1 MDMCHA
7 CTRPTSAE
15 TLLPTCWQPSDV
27 TAPIMVL
34 GIESSCD
41 DTAVAIL
48 RHRKGCLPDILSSVV
63 LNQDHLHAL
72 YGGVVPEIAARA
84 HAERLD
90 VCAEQA
96 LREADLDLAAMDAI
110 AVTAGPGLI
119 GGVLAGVSFAKGL
132 AAGAGKPIIGVNHL
146 AGHALTAR
154 MTKGIKFPYLS
165 LLVSGG
171 HCQFHA
177 VLSATRFVRLGG
189 TLDDSP
195 GEAFDKTARVL
206 GLQQPGGPAI
216 ERAAK
221 AGRASRFEFPR
232 PLMGQPGCNM
242 SFSGLKTALLRA
254 RDVLV
259 RDHGA
264 LSEQDVTDLC
274 ASFQRAISDTLTGKC
289 RAAIDIFRKRDG
301 ALPGALA
308 VSGGVAANAVVREGL
323 ESLCSQTGIAF
334 LAPPIQYCT
343 DNAAIIAWA
352 GIERLYAGH
361 VDGLD
366 LQARARWPLDPV
378 SPPLVGHGKRGT
390 KS

>member
-1 MDMCHA
+1 MNA
-7 CTRPTSAE
+7 S
-15 TLLPTCWQPSDV
+15 V
-27 TAPIMVL
+27 TVL
-34 GIESSCD
+34 GVESSCD
-41 DTAVAIL
+41 DTAAAVL
-48 RHRKGCLPDILSSVV
+48 RHRKGHLPEVLSSVV

-90 VCAEQA
+90 VCTVQA
-96 LREADLDLAAMDAI
+96 LKDAGLDLGAMDAI

-119 GGVLAGVSFAKGL
+119 GGVLAGISFAKGL

-154 MTKGIKFPYLS
+154 MTNGMAFPYLS

-195 GEAFDKTARVL
+195 GEAFDKTARIL
-206 GLQQPGGPAI
+206 GLDQPGGPAI
-216 ERAAK
+216 ERTAR
-221 AGRASRFEFPR
+221 AGSASRFEFPR

-254 RDVLV
+254 RALLAKE
-259 RDHGA
+259 HGI
-264 LSEQDVTDLC
+264 LTEQDIADLC
-274 ASFQRAISDTLTGKC
+274 ASFQRAVSDTLAGKC
-289 RAAIDIFRKRDG
+289 KAAIDIFHERDG
-301 ALPGALA
+301 ALPGVLA
-308 VSGGVAANAVVREGL
+308 VSGGVAANAVIRQDL
-323 ESLCSQTGIAF
+323 KSLCRRIGIAF

-343 DNAAIIAWA
+343 DNAAMIAWV
-352 GIERLYAGH
+352 GIERLRAGQI
-361 VDGLD
+361 DGLD
-366 LQARARWPLDPV
+366 LKARARWPLDAT
-378 SPPLVGHGKRGT
+378 SPALVGGGKRGA